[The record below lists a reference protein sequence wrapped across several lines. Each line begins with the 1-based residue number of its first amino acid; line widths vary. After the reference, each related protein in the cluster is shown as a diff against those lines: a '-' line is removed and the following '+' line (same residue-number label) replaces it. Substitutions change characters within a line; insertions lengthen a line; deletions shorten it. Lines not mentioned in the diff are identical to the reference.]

1 MRLRIA
7 AVASMFASGVILAAQ
22 SGPPQQ
28 APVFRAGTTVVPITV
43 TVLDKKGLPVTDLKQ
58 SDFTVLEDD
67 KPREIVNFFPQP
79 FAPLPVPPQ
88 KLGAVNRAAPTG
100 VLTPQTRRTF
110 LIVLGY
116 GRIQYPTRAVDGA
129 LEFVREKLLPQ
140 DLIAVLAFNRAT
152 DITTN
157 HEQVAKLLERY
168 RDQHEKVVF
177 DIDEFRRRVPPNVP
191 IPPHPKW
198 IQDEIDT
205 IFLGQTPPKDG
216 KPNAAFLAKA
226 EPMRSATEMLLGMTR
241 VHKLNEAPWQQ
252 AETFEEVRLRIYRD
266 FNVPLTDAVTLG
278 SLMKVYAGIEYLRF
292 LDGEKHLLFLGQGIV
307 VEEPGVNP
315 YTWDKLDED
324 RLARRASDAH
334 IVMHMIH
341 TGGPAP
347 RREPLRTAGLTI
359 QAAEH
364 MTELTGGYFTGL
376 RYADE
381 ALAMIDQ
388 ATRFTY
394 LLGYSP
400 TNPALDGKF
409 RTVLVRVNRPGV
421 TVRFQHGY
429 YAIDEIPALQLEELL
444 TSSRVDAAG
453 GIAQEASSI
462 TVTAVTSMLPRM
474 GISLEVQVD
483 ITIDAS
489 QLTWA
494 AADGV
499 RTGQL
504 ELQVYAG
511 DAKEHMIGQW
521 NRRLDIKADAETY
534 DGWLKTGIRQTAR
547 VAVPAKPKFIK
558 VVVYDYGSDR
568 LGSAMMSIK

>member
-1 MRLRIA
+1 MTGGFVREA
-7 AVASMFASGVILAAQ
+7 AFLVLGAALLAQAQ
-22 SGPPQQ
+22 APQQ
-28 APVFRAGTTVVPITV
+28 TPVFRSTTTVVPITV

-67 KPREIVNFFPQP
+67 QPREIVNFFPQP

-88 KLGAVNRAAPTG
+88 KPGALNRAAPAA
-100 VLTPQTRRTF
+100 VLMPQTRRTF

-129 LEFVREKLLPQ
+129 LEFVRKKLLPQ
-140 DLIAVLAFNRAT
+140 DLVAVLAFNRAT

-157 HEQVAKLLERY
+157 HEQVARLLERY

-177 DIDEFRRRVPPNVP
+177 DIDEFRGRVPAGVP
-191 IPPHPKW
+191 IPPLPKW

-205 IFLGQTPPKDG
+205 IFLGVAPPKDG
-216 KPNAAFLAKA
+216 KPTAAFLAKA

-252 AETFEEVRLRIYRD
+252 AETFEDVRLRLYRD
-266 FNVPLTDAVTLG
+266 FNVPLADAVTLG

-292 LDGEKHLLFLGQGIV
+292 LDGEKHLLFLGRGLV

-315 YTWDKLDED
+315 YTWDKQDED
-324 RLARRASDAH
+324 RLARRATDGH

-341 TGGPAP
+341 TGGPRP
-347 RREPLRTAGLTI
+347 GREPMRTAGLMT

-376 RYADE
+376 RYASE
-381 ALAMIDQ
+381 ALATIDQ
-388 ATRFTY
+388 STRFSY

-400 TNPALDGKF
+400 TNPVLDGKF
-409 RTVLVRVNRPGV
+409 RKVVVKVNRPDV
-421 TVRFQHGY
+421 TLRFQHGY
-429 YAIDEIPALQLEELL
+429 YAIDEIPAAQLEELL
-444 TSSRVDAAG
+444 TSSRTGAAV

-462 TVTAVTSMLPRM
+462 TVTAATSMLPRM
-474 GISLEVQVD
+474 GVSLEVQVD

-494 AADGV
+494 AADGI

-511 DAKEHMIGQW
+511 DAKEHTIGQW

-534 DGWLKTGIRQTAR
+534 DGWLKTGIRQIAR
-547 VAVPAKPKFIK
+547 VAVPSKPKFVK

-568 LGSAMMSIK
+568 LGSAMVTVK